1 MTNHENVRI
10 CVLLKLLN
18 ISLGEITASSLSL
31 SLSSFIFDGGVRPR
45 LKSGHEKVLL
55 TGRTSVFYYSAARG

>member
-18 ISLGEITASSLSL
+18 ISLGEITVSSL

>member
-18 ISLGEITASSLSL
+18 ISLGEITASSL